1 MMILFMLM
9 GLYLLP
15 LGFVFA
21 GIFNIY
27 DAVQDKDVVSC
38 IKALVFIASSFVMVV
53 VITELFLYMQN
64 ILNSLSV

>member
-27 DAVQDKDVVSC
+27 DAVQDKDVVSG

-53 VITELFLYMQN
+53 VITELSLYIQN

>member
-27 DAVQDKDVVSC
+27 DAVQDKDVVSG

-53 VITELFLYMQN
+53 VITELSLYIQN
-64 ILNSLSV
+64 ILNSLSA

>member
-27 DAVQDKDVVSC
+27 DAVQDKDVVSG
-38 IKALVFIASSFVMVV
+38 IKALVFIASSFVIVV
-53 VITELFLYMQN
+53 VINNLIHYLQN
-64 ILNSLSV
+64 ILNSFSM